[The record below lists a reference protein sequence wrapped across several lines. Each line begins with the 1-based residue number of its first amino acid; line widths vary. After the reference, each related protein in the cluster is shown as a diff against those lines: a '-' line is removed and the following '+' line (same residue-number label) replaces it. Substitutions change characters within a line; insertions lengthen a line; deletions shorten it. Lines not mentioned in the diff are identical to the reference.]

1 LADPKRQASVVLV
14 GGETLAGR
22 EVRDVLHSS
31 GLPVRVQWTGAED
44 PSSVTLTAREGGPVV
59 ISALDEENLTG
70 AAVVILAGS
79 AASSRAAFAL
89 LKKRSPQPAV
99 IDLTEGLEDLPE
111 ARLRAPMLEPEGYAV
126 DRDAVHTIAHPAAI
140 AMALLLRRIAARRAV
155 IQVLAPV
162 SERGQRGVNELHQQ
176 VVGLFTFKPLPK
188 EVFDE
193 QIGFNLLARYGAEA
207 PESLA
212 GAEARIDRHL
222 ATLLAR
228 CSPATMPSWRL
239 VQAPVFHGYCFS
251 VWLELERRTEAREI
265 ASALACA
272 QIDVR
277 TGGQE
282 APTNVGVAGQSGITV
297 GAIEND
303 RNSSAAVWLW
313 AAVDNLRLTADNAAA
328 VAGQLLEAGAQ

>member
-1 LADPKRQASVVLV
+1 MADPKRQASVVLV

-251 VWLELERRTEAREI
+251 VWLELERRTEAREV
-265 ASALACA
+265 AAALACA

-303 RNSSAAVWLW
+303 RNSSQAVWLW
-313 AAVDNLRLTADNAAA
+313 AAVDNLRLTADNAVA
-328 VAGQLLEAGAQ
+328 VVGQLLEAGA

>member
-1 LADPKRQASVVLV
+1 MVVLV

-44 PSSVTLTAREGGPVV
+44 PSSLTLTSRDGEPVV

-89 LKKRSPQPAV
+89 LKGRSPRPAV

-111 ARLRAPMLEPEGYAV
+111 ARLRAPMIEPEVYAA
-126 DRDAVHTIAHPAAI
+126 DCDAVHTIAHPAAI

-162 SERGQRGVNELHQQ
+162 SEQGHRGVSELRQQ
-176 VVGLFTFKPLPK
+176 VVNMFAFKPLPK
-188 EVFDE
+188 AVFDE

-207 PESLA
+207 PGPLA
-212 GAEARIDRHL
+212 GIEARIDRHL

-228 CSPATMPSWRL
+228 GVPVAMPSWRL

-251 VWLELERRTEAREI
+251 VWIELDRRTEARKI
-265 ASALACA
+265 AAALACA

-277 TGGQE
+277 TAGQE
-282 APTNVGVAGQSGITV
+282 APTHVGVAGQSGITV

-303 RNSSAAVWLW
+303 RNSSQAVWLW
-313 AAVDNLRLTADNAAA
+313 AAVDNLRLMADNAIA
-328 VAGQLLEAGAQ
+328 VVGQLLEAGAR

>member
-1 LADPKRQASVVLV
+1 MADPKRQAMVVLV

-22 EVRDVLHSS
+22 EVRDVLHRS

-44 PSSVTLTAREGGPVV
+44 PSAVTLTARDGEPVV
-59 ISALDEENLTG
+59 VSALDEENLTG

-79 AASSRAAFAL
+79 AASSRTAFGL
-89 LKKRSPQPAV
+89 LKRRSPRPAV

-111 ARLRAPMLEPEGYAV
+111 ARLRAPMLEPEGYVV
-126 DRDAVHTIAHPAAI
+126 DRDAVHTVAHPAAI
-140 AMALLLRRIAARRAV
+140 AMAVLLRRIAARRAV

-162 SERGQRGVNELHQQ
+162 SEQGRRGVGELRQQ
-176 VVGLFTFKPLPK
+176 VVNLFSFKPLPK

-212 GAEARIDRHL
+212 GAEGRIDRHL
-222 ATLLAR
+222 ATLLALGA
-228 CSPATMPSWRL
+228 PVAMPSWRL

-251 VWLELERRTEAREI
+251 VWLEFERRTGAREI
-265 ASALACA
+265 AAALACA

-277 TGGQE
+277 TDGQE

-303 RNSSAAVWLW
+303 RNSSQAVWLW
-313 AAVDNLRLTADNAAA
+313 AAVDNLRLTADNAVA
-328 VAGQLLEAGAQ
+328 VAGQLLGAGVP

>member
-1 LADPKRQASVVLV
+1 MVVLV

-44 PSSVTLTAREGGPVV
+44 PSSVTLTAREGEPVV
-59 ISALDEENLTG
+59 VSALDEENLTG

-89 LKKRSPQPAV
+89 LKRRSPRPAV
-99 IDLTEGLEDLPE
+99 IDLTEGLGELPE
-111 ARLRAPMLEPEGYAV
+111 ARLRAPMVEPEGCAV

-140 AMALLLRRIAARRAV
+140 AMVLLLRRIAARRAV

-162 SERGQRGVNELHQQ
+162 SEQGLRGVNELRQQ
-176 VVGLFTFKPLPK
+176 VVNMFAFKPLPK

-193 QIGFNLLARYGAEA
+193 QIGFNLLARYGVEA
-207 PESLA
+207 PEPLA

-228 CSPATMPSWRL
+228 GTPVAMPSWRL

-251 VWLELERRTEAREI
+251 VWLEFERRTEAREI
-265 ASALACA
+265 AAALACA
-272 QIDVR
+272 RIDVR

-303 RNSSAAVWLW
+303 RNSSEAVWLW
-313 AAVDNLRLTADNAAA
+313 AVVDNLRLTADNAAA
-328 VAGQLLEAGAQ
+328 VVGQLLEAGAQ

>member
-1 LADPKRQASVVLV
+1 MVVLV

-44 PSSVTLTAREGGPVV
+44 SSSVTLTAREGEPVV
-59 ISALDEENLTG
+59 VSALDEENLTG
-70 AAVVILAGS
+70 AAVVIMAGS

-89 LKKRSPQPAV
+89 LKGRLPRPAV
-99 IDLTEGLEDLPE
+99 IDLTEGLEERPE
-111 ARLRAPMLEPEGYAV
+111 ARLRAPMVEPEGYAV

-140 AMALLLRRIAARRAV
+140 AMVVLLRRIAARRAV

-162 SERGQRGVNELHQQ
+162 SEQGWRGVDELRQQ
-176 VVGLFTFKPLPK
+176 VVNLFAFKPLPK

-207 PESLA
+207 PEPLA

-228 CSPATMPSWRL
+228 CAPVVAMPSWRL
-239 VQAPVFHGYCFS
+239 VQAPVFHGYSFS
-251 VWLELERRTEAREI
+251 VWLELERRMEAREI
-265 ASALACA
+265 AAALACA

-328 VAGQLLEAGAQ
+328 VVGQLLKADAQ